1 MRTFPYS
8 LLLLAILTLGAC
20 KVQQPVRPVEL
31 YNEDNRFAAR
41 TSVIRIPINIDI
53 AKLERSLNAQMTK
66 PLYEDYDFND
76 GDRMKVKAVKAA
88 DVKITVETSSVT
100 YRVPVG
106 VWMQY
111 NLGLGTAEAR
121 GSLEL
126 NLKTNFSIGPDWTLQ
141 TVTSLEGHTW
151 REKPRLNV
159 GGVSVPIESIANL
172 MIRRSTATVGKN
184 IDEAV
189 AENFRLEEYI
199 ADAWK
204 VMFQPYEVSPEYK
217 TWLLVNPRDIGMT
230 PIKVANGQLTSTVLV
245 KSEPTL
251 KFGPQPAA
259 SPLLQLPPFSY
270 RYLNEAAETGF
281 QIYLDATLPY
291 REAEAITQQNL
302 RGQRF
307 EQGNKYVVVEDVEL
321 YGQGSNIVV
330 NLLLSGSYRGR
341 IYLTGEP
348 TFDPVRNRIEVSK
361 LDFTFDTKNL
371 LIRSA
376 GWLAKGT
383 LQKKLQES
391 MDYLMSYNLQDAQQ
405 QMQAQLSDYEL
416 SPGIRMAGNL
426 SELNL
431 YNAYLTPEGIK
442 VVMSIKGD
450 LGVKVTGLGGR

>member
-1 MRTFPYS
+1 MRTHP
-8 LLLLAILTLGAC
+8 LLLLILVVLTFSAC
-20 KVQQPVRPVEL
+20 KTKQPVRPVEL
-31 YNEDNRFAAR
+31 YDEDNRFI
-41 TSVIRIPINIDI
+41 TKPSVIRIPINIDI

-66 PLYEDYDFND
+66 PLYEDYDFYD

-88 DVKITVETSSVT
+88 DVKIAVESSSVS

-111 NLGLGTAEAR
+111 NLGVGTAEAR

-126 NLKTNFSIGPDWTLQ
+126 NLKTNFTVGPDWKLS

-159 GGVSVPIESIANL
+159 GGVSVPIEGIANL
-172 MIRRSTATVGKN
+172 MIRRSTATVGKS
-184 IDEAV
+184 IDDAV
-189 AENFRLEEYI
+189 AANFKLEEYI
-199 ADAWK
+199 ADAWR
-204 VMFQPYEVSPEYK
+204 VMFKPYEVSPEYK
-217 TWLLVNPRDIGMT
+217 TWLMVNPRDIGMT
-230 PIKVANGQLTSTVLV
+230 PIKVTNGQLASTVLV
-245 KSEPTL
+245 RSEPSL
-251 KFGPQPAA
+251 KFGDQPADA
-259 SPLLQLPPFSY
+259 PLLQLPPFSY
-270 RYLNEAAETGF
+270 RYLNETAETGF
-281 QIYLDATLPY
+281 QIYLDAVLPY

-341 IYLTGEP
+341 IYLVGEP
-348 TFDPVRNRIEVSK
+348 AFDPVRNRIEVSK
-361 LDFTFDTKNL
+361 LDFTFDTKNI

-391 MDYLMSYNLQDAQQ
+391 MDYLLDYNLQDAQR
-405 QMQAQLSDYEL
+405 QMQEQLRDYEL

-426 SELNL
+426 AELNL

-450 LGVKVTGLGGR
+450 LGVSVTGLGGY